1 MSYSVYFKYGSK
13 KYKLPVNPEEIKRS
27 RELNIENYQVL
38 GTGQVSVPS
47 YYNLEEFSFEAEFPS
62 QDYHYMNSG
71 SRADADYYEKMFR
84 KAQKN
89 MKPVRFIASNDIT
102 DDISVMVLVKSVEAV
117 EKAGE
122 DRKSVV

>member
-47 YYNLEEFSFEAEFPS
+47 YYSLEEFSFEAP
-62 QDYHYMNSG
+62 
-71 SRADADYYEKMFR
+71 R
-84 KAQKN
+84 KQ
-89 MKPVRFIASNDIT
+89 IQT
-102 DDISVMVLVKSVEAV
+102 VL
-117 EKAGE
+117 
-122 DRKSVV
+122 